1 MPDSIELSER
11 EQEILK
17 LVATG
22 ASNKEIAYS
31 LSISTNTVK
40 VHLRNIFAKIGA
52 ISRTE
57 AAMYAVKNGMVEGT
71 GVVMQGQFNGSD
83 TLPVSEPLPKQQ
95 LNYWLTVL
103 LALAIIVLVGLA
115 SYVIWNSLRQ
125 TPVEVSQSSEA
136 QWQEN
141 PAMPTA
147 RYGLATA
154 AYENLIF
161 AIAGR
166 TTNGETGI
174 VERYNPELN
183 SWDILSTKPTAVSDI
198 SAAVLGGKIY
208 IPGGRMNSGEMTD
221 VLEIYDTRLD
231 QWSEG
236 ASLPVP
242 VSAYA
247 IAPFEGRIYLFGG
260 WDGEKYLGNT
270 YAYDPESD
278 SWTPLAGMPTP
289 RAYAGAGVV
298 GRKIY
303 VIGGYDGKKVLAVN
317 EAFLPDGIEDPLQAW
332 EAHESMPTAGFAM
345 GVSSVADSIY
355 VLGGLEKPNL
365 PRSEIYVYQEGAWN
379 TLLASNPE
387 LGSNL
392 GLVNLSAYLYAIGG
406 LVKKT
411 PSDINLS
418 YKVLYTISVPL
429 ISK

>member
-22 ASNKEIAYS
+22 ASNKEIAQR
-31 LSISTNTVK
+31 LTISTNTVK

-52 ISRTE
+52 FSRTE
-57 AAMYAVKNGMVEGT
+57 AAMYAVKNGLVEGT
-71 GVVMQGQFNGSD
+71 GVVLPGQLNGSD
-83 TLPVSEPLPKQQ
+83 TLPVSESLPRQQ
-95 LNYWLTVL
+95 PNFWITALLVL
-103 LALAIIVLVGLA
+103 GIIALVGLG

-125 TPVEVSQSSEA
+125 TPVEVSQSGEA

-141 PAMPTA
+141 PPMPTA
-147 RYGLATA
+147 RYGLATSV
-154 AYENLIF
+154 YENLIF

-183 SWDILSTKPTAVSDI
+183 SWEVLSTKPTAVSDI

-208 IPGGRMNSGEMTD
+208 VPGGRLNSGEMTD

-231 QWSEG
+231 HWSRG
-236 ASLPVP
+236 SPLPVP
-242 VSAYA
+242 LSAYA
-247 IAPFEGRIYLFGG
+247 IASFEGRIYLFGG
-260 WDGEKYLGNT
+260 WDGKKYLGNT
-270 YAYDPESD
+270 YVYDPESD
-278 SWTPLAGMPTP
+278 SWTPLAGIPTP
-289 RAYAGAGVV
+289 RAYAGAAVV

-303 VIGGYDGKKVLAVN
+303 VIGGYDGQKALAVN
-317 EAFLPDGIEDPLQAW
+317 EAFLPDRIDDPLQAW
-332 EAHESMPTAGFAM
+332 EAHEPMPTAGYAM

-355 VLGGLEKPNL
+355 IIGGLEKPNL

-406 LVKKT
+406 LVKKA